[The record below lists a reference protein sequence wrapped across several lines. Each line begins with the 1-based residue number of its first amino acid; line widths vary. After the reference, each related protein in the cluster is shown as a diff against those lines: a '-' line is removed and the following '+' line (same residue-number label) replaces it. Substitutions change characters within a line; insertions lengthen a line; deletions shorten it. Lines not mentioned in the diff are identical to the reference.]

1 MALNTRIFI
10 PVILLCAILN
20 SLESQA
26 IDGHREGFAV
36 GLGLGYGGVE
46 NNTGYSVENSS
57 GLTTSFKI
65 GGGFS
70 DQWMIYY
77 STRMV
82 FFSHSHNQKNWYQG
96 MNAAGVSYFLEPEG
110 PSFFFSGELGV
121 GGYNNFDNNLANGW
135 FYDSGW
141 GFTVGAGYE
150 FSPHYLIEVNYMRAS
165 WNSNPEKRVS
175 NLTVTL
181 NWLVY

>member
-1 MALNTRIFI
+1 MALNTRIFV
-10 PVILLCAILN
+10 PVILLCAIL
-20 SLESQA
+20 SPAESQA
-26 IDGHREGFAV
+26 VDGHREGFAV

-46 NNTGYSVENSS
+46 NAGYSVENSS

-70 DQWMIYY
+70 DQWLIYY

-82 FFSHSHNQKNWYQG
+82 FFSHHEKNWYQG

-110 PSFFFSGELGV
+110 SSFFFSGELGV
-121 GGYNNFDNNLANGW
+121 GGYNNFDNNVASGW

-165 WNSNPEKRVS
+165 WNSEPEKRVS
-175 NLTVTL
+175 NFTVTL